1 MAQEAI
7 RFHKIA
13 ADSELV
19 AVAQVSLFPG
29 VYLRGWHIIKKND
42 TIEVLP
48 PHKVYYDPETGE
60 EKTWHLLK
68 FDSDDICQK
77 WLDRIKKEY
86 LKWAKETSTSA
97 NSPKGDATNKG

>member
-29 VYLRGWHIIKKND
+29 VYLRGWHIIKKM
-42 TIEVLP
+42 TP
-48 PHKVYYDPETGE
+48 
-60 EKTWHLLK
+60 
-68 FDSDDICQK
+68 
-77 WLDRIKKEY
+77 
-86 LKWAKETSTSA
+86 
-97 NSPKGDATNKG
+97 